1 MEVRY
6 LTAEQVRTLHDEQI
20 DLYTPAEPKHVA
32 DWGGLES
39 ACSRPSTTHYYDQ
52 QSDIF
57 DLAASLGF
65 GLAKNHAFANAN
77 KRTAAISTH
86 VFLLINGYQ
95 LEMDQWQLV
104 DIFEKLANDQVD
116 QEALAQILDDNSR
129 ELSHEERSELGEK
142 VRLIY

>member
-20 DLYTPAEPKHVA
+20 DLYTPAEQKHVA

-39 ACSRPSTTHYYDQ
+39 ACSRPCLTHQYEQ

-77 KRTAAISTH
+77 KRTAAICTH
-86 VFLLINGYQ
+86 VFLQLNGYQ
-95 LEMDQWQLV
+95 LEMDHRLLV
-104 DIFEKLANDQVD
+104 DLFENLAKDLVN

-129 ELSHEERSELGEK
+129 ELSDEERSELGEK
-142 VRLIY
+142 IRLIY

>member
-6 LTAEQVRTLHDEQI
+6 LTAEQVRILHDEQV
-20 DLYTPAEPKHVA
+20 DLYTPAEQKHVA

-39 ACSRPSTTHYYDQ
+39 ACSRPCLTHQYEQ

-95 LEMDQWQLV
+95 LEMPQWKLV
-104 DIFEKLANDQVD
+104 DTFEKLVKDQIGQD
-116 QEALAQILDDNSR
+116 KLAQILDDNSR
-129 ELSHEERSELGEK
+129 ELSDEERSELGEK
-142 VRLIY
+142 IRLIY

>member
-20 DLYTPAEPKHVA
+20 DLYTPAEQKHVA

-95 LEMDQWQLV
+95 LEMTQWQLV
-104 DIFEKLANDQVD
+104 DTFERLAKDQIGQD
-116 QEALAQILDDNSR
+116 ELAQILDDNSR
-129 ELSHEERSELGEK
+129 ELSDEDRLDMGEK
-142 VRLIY
+142 FHSLY

>member
-20 DLYTPAEPKHVA
+20 ELYTPAEQKHVA

-39 ACSRPSTTHYYDQ
+39 ACSRPCLTHQFDQ

-86 VFLLINGYQ
+86 VFLLINGFHLQ
-95 LEMDQWQLV
+95 MEHWQLV
-104 DIFEKLANDQVD
+104 NLYVDLAKDLVD
-116 QEALAQILDDNSR
+116 QEDLAQILDDNSR
-129 ELSHEERSELGEK
+129 ELSAEERSELGETLR
-142 VRLIY
+142 VVY

>member
-20 DLYTPAEPKHVA
+20 DLYTPAEQKHVA
-32 DWGGLES
+32 DWGSLES
-39 ACSRPSTTHYYDQ
+39 ACSRPGVTRYYDQ
-52 QSDIF
+52 ESDIF

-95 LEMDQWQLV
+95 LEISQWQLV
-104 DIFEKLANDQVD
+104 DIFEKLANDLVD
-116 QEALAQILDDNSR
+116 QESLAQILDDYSR
-129 ELSHEERSELGEK
+129 ELSDEERADLGEQL
-142 VRLIY
+142 RLIF